1 MTWSGRYM
9 GRLLG
14 RDLWRSILS
23 LGLAGLLAFAFGLVT
38 VLRGLYGELYQQ
50 VEVKP
55 ILTGINYS
63 RALKVE
69 GSGYVRDPYYEYV
82 APGAQIELDANS
94 PVTVFF
100 VNRLDELVREPVEWD
115 EGWDEAAFFQAT
127 RAVCVMNAKYAEAHG
142 MRPGD
147 KVRINE
153 GNWLANLSQGGD
165 PFLPGETILELR
177 DRRRPFVTI
186 AGLIRSDRLDYGVYV
201 PVSANLPLACL
212 YNEKTSY
219 LCLDIARYTLNDYH
233 RAAEFREYAGG
244 ILDGQQGKTG
254 FTMDTSYAD
263 RIYEM
268 HRLLETLYPITVAAA
283 LILGGVLPG
292 LTVLHASRQI
302 SVLRA
307 LGAKIRKCV
316 GIYTLAQAL
325 CAFAGL
331 VLGLALVFLIR
342 RPELGGVIRPF
353 ALYLLAHLAA
363 CAVGSGVF
371 AWLCARKHVLAQL
384 QAKE

>member
-1 MTWSGRYM
+1 MTWTGRYLC
-9 GRLLG
+9 RLLG

-38 VLRGLYGELYQQ
+38 VLRGIYGELYQQ
-50 VEVKP
+50 VEVRP
-55 ILTGINYS
+55 VFSGISYT
-63 RALKVE
+63 RALKAE

-82 APGAQIELDANS
+82 APGTLIELDSDA
-94 PVTVFF
+94 PVTAFF
-100 VNRLDELVREPVEWD
+100 VNRLDELVRDPVTWA
-115 EGWDEAAFFQAT
+115 EGWDEESFFQT
-127 RAVCVMNAKYAEAHG
+127 PKGVCVMNAKYAESLG
-142 MRPGD
+142 KGLGD

-165 PFLPGETILELR
+165 PFLPGETIPELR
-177 DRRRPFVTI
+177 DRRRPFAVI
-186 AGLIRSDRLDYGVYV
+186 AGLIQSDRMDYGVFV
-201 PVSANLPLACL
+201 PVTTKSLSCL
-212 YNEKTSY
+212 YGSTSY

-233 RAAEFREYAGG
+233 RAMEFQEYAKG

-268 HRLLETLYPITVAAA
+268 HRLLETLYPITLAAA
-283 LILGGVLPG
+283 LLLGAVLPG

-316 GIYTLAQAL
+316 GIYTLGQVL
-325 CAFAGL
+325 CALVGL
-331 VLGLALVFLIR
+331 ILGFVLVILIQK
-342 RPELGGVIRPF
+342 PDLGTVIRPF
-353 ALYLLAHLAA
+353 GVYLLAHLAA
-363 CAVGSGVF
+363 CAIGSGVF

-384 QAKE
+384 QGKE